1 MKVNKNILNKLIRNL
16 KLGVNGNPD
25 FACYVHQSGKYQ
37 TEINIGVQMVMFNR
51 SYDEAV
57 ELLKQEIKLTSK

>member
-37 TEINIGVQMVMFNR
+37 TEIFIGCQMVMFNR
-51 SYDEAV
+51 SYDESV